1 MFWIHVFGFVVAGSV
16 GCDVG
21 VVMFVFQSLN
31 TTVAINPMAT
41 ILGFHSEGI
50 IVAKSPREY
59 GSAARMV
66 KAEAMVAPTIFQF
79 TSGNFIAGISMKSC
93 RLSQSKFQ

>member
-1 MFWIHVFGFVVAGSV
+1 MFWIHVFGFVFVASV
-16 GCDVG
+16 GCAGED
-21 VVMFVFQSLN
+21 VMFVFQSLN
-31 TTVAINPMAT
+31 TTVAINPIAT
-41 ILGFHSEGI
+41 ILGFHPEGI

-79 TSGNFIAGISMKSC
+79 TSGNFITGISMKS
-93 RLSQSKFQ
+93 